1 MTETE
6 TDPDLLSAA
15 AYEPEPVPS
24 HRRLGVVLLAI
35 LATFVVVVG
44 AAVFWYEGKANPSGG
59 PHTAV
64 TVVIPP
70 GSSTAYIAAV
80 LDEKKVITSAR
91 LFRYY
96 LKVRGGGPYQA
107 GEYDFKERSSFGAVA
122 KILGK
127 GPTVVVQRLTIPE
140 GYTLRQIAAKVGQL
154 PNRSAQRF
162 MQVATSGE
170 VRSNY
175 EPPNSNDLEGLVFP
189 DTYFVRPNDDEK
201 AILQRMVTEF
211 DTQAAQAG
219 VDDAAAKVGISP
231 YQAIIVGSMIEREAK
246 IAEDRGKVAQ
256 VIYNR
261 LHKNML
267 LQIDATVVYALGG
280 DKTRV
285 LYSDLKVQSPYNTY
299 LYKGLPPGP
308 ISSPGAAALTAALN
322 PTPGTWLF
330 YVVIDAQGHH
340 AFANTD
346 AEQQANIRLAQQR
359 GVR

>member
-1 MTETE
+1 MTETD
-6 TDPDLLSAA
+6 TNPHLLPDA
-15 AYEPEPVPS
+15 AYEPEPDRS
-24 HRRLGVVLLAI
+24 HRRLGVVLLAL
-35 LATFVVVVG
+35 LATFVIVVG
-44 AAVFWYEGKANPSGG
+44 AAFFWYSSKANPSGG

-80 LDEKKVITSAR
+80 LDQKKVISSAR

-96 LKVRGGGPYQA
+96 LKFRGGGPFQA
-107 GEYDFKERSSFGAVA
+107 GEYNFRERSSFGTVA
-122 KILGK
+122 HILSK

-140 GYTLRQIAAKVGQL
+140 GYTLKQIAAKVGEL
-154 PNRSAQRF
+154 PNRSAARF
-162 MQVATSGE
+162 MQVAASGE

-175 EPPNSNDLEGLVFP
+175 EPPSSTNLEGLVFP

-211 DTQAAQAG
+211 DTRAAGAG

-231 YQAIIVGSMIEREAK
+231 YQAIILASMIEREAK
-246 IAEDRGKVAQ
+246 IDEDRGKVAQ

-280 DKTRV
+280 NKTRV
-285 LYSDLKVQSPYNTY
+285 LFSDLKVESPYNTY
-299 LYKGLPPGP
+299 LHKGLPPGP

-322 PTPGTWLF
+322 PTPGAWLF

-346 AEQQANIRLAQQR
+346 AEQNANIRLAQQR

>member
-1 MTETE
+1 MTETD
-6 TDPDLLSAA
+6 TDLLPDA
-15 AYEPEPVPS
+15 AYEPEPIRG

-35 LATFVVVVG
+35 LATFFVLV
-44 AAVFWYEGKANPSGG
+44 AAAFFWYSSKANPSGG
-59 PHTAV
+59 PHTPV
-64 TVVIPP
+64 TIIIPP

-107 GEYDFKERSSFGAVA
+107 GEYNFKQRSSFGAVA

-140 GYTLRQIAAKVGQL
+140 GYTLKQIAAKVGQL
-154 PNRSAQRF
+154 PNRSSARF

-175 EPPNSNDLEGLVFP
+175 EPPGSNNLEGLVFP

-201 AILQRMVTEF
+201 AILQRMVSEF
-211 DTQAAQAG
+211 DSRAAQAG
-219 VDDAAAKVGISP
+219 IDDAATKVGISP
-231 YQAIIVGSMIEREAK
+231 YQAIIVASMIEREAK
-246 IAEDRGKVAQ
+246 IDEDRGKVAQ

-261 LHKNML
+261 IHKGML

-285 LYSDLKVQSPYNTY
+285 LYSDLKVESPYNTY
-299 LYKGLPPGP
+299 LHKGLPPGP
-308 ISSPGAAALTAALN
+308 ISSPGGPALAAALN

-330 YVVIDAQGHH
+330 YVVVDAQGHH